1 VSGGDFRENL
11 RQPTQLTLSGT
22 MHCSEL
28 KAAFRGEM
36 KMNRRCT
43 LIVAVLGILTSG
55 LWCLAQEPTPPVTP
69 PATNQPVVDPPVADS
84 PVAGPTA
91 TEQVEDIARQVD
103 QSVQAQEISAG
114 ILTPIYKVAEQLS
127 FPMFHWLAFTLM
139 TTGVVSYALQL
150 VLAKLVVLMRMS
162 ISISEILSD
171 ALGLLISIIGLVL
184 TTQAAAENSSFT
196 RSPAAV
202 LSATA
207 VGVFAGFIFYV
218 WAQRQEVQAA
228 QARAAIAQLP
238 VVKK

>member
-1 VSGGDFRENL
+1 
-11 RQPTQLTLSGT
+11 
-22 MHCSEL
+22 
-28 KAAFRGEM
+28 
-36 KMNRRCT
+36 MNRRCT

-55 LWCLAQEPTPPVTP
+55 VWCLAQEPVP
-69 PATNQPVVDPPVADS
+69 PAVAPAPVADS
-84 PVAGPTA
+84 PVADPTP
-91 TEQVEDIARQVD
+91 TERVEDIARQVD
-103 QSVQAQEISAG
+103 QSVQAQEVTAG
-114 ILTPIYKVAEQLS
+114 ILTPIYKVAERLS

-196 RSPAAV
+196 RSPASV

-207 VGVFAGFIFYV
+207 VGVIAGFIFYV

-228 QARAAIAQLP
+228 QARAAVAQLP